1 MMILNP
7 ISRYTLVFL
16 SAMVLALAGACTGL
30 DTGGSG
36 TEPARPV
43 AEQETAPDW
52 PHERSDLDP
61 DPEVIYGQLDSG
73 VRYLLMPNERPLD
86 RVSMHLNVQAGSM
99 HETDPQQGLAHFL
112 EHLMFNGTE
121 HFPPGEIVKYFQS
134 IGMKFGPDANARTG
148 FYETIYDIL
157 LPTGDPESLD
167 DGLLVLEDFA
177 ARAHLLPAEIDK
189 ERRVILEE
197 MRVRDSA
204 SWRTFVKTLQFEMP
218 NARLS
223 ERLPIGKKET
233 IVNADRDLLKDYYDT
248 WYRPNRLVLVMV
260 GDFDPD
266 TAVPLI
272 EKRFGAMAARAPERP
287 EPPFG
292 EIDPK
297 GIQAFHHY
305 ENEAGNTQISIQVLG
320 KKEPEPDTL
329 ERRKTR
335 LIEDIANRIVQ
346 NRLNTL
352 TKQPD
357 SPFTDASAGSGDY
370 LRYVRYGVMAAEAD
384 PDQWEDALALLEQ
397 TLRRALKYGF
407 TQGELDRVRAD
418 YLASLNRA
426 VKNAS
431 TRESGTLA
439 RQIIRSVNSEKVF
452 QSPEQKKAL
461 YAPIIES
468 LTLAQVHDAFKA
480 VWDPDHRL
488 IEVTGDADLAAE
500 GTDPKAMILAA
511 YGDSLQVAVTPPTE
525 REAVAF
531 PYLPAPETAGKIAR
545 RNEIADLG
553 ILQVDF
559 ENGVRLNL
567 KQTDFEANEVI
578 ASLIFG
584 EGESSEPLQKAGLS
598 ELSASVINESG
609 VGPLDRDD
617 LERALAGKNTALGF
631 KVNQD
636 DFAFRGR
643 TVTDEVDLL
652 FQLLY
657 ARLTDPAFRQE
668 AYQVAMDRYRQ
679 AYQELAQSIDGG
691 MTLKGRQFLAGG
703 DPRFGLPP
711 FEAFKDLT
719 LDDIRSWI
727 GPKLQNTPLELS
739 IVGDFD
745 TEKVIDLAARYLG
758 SLPKRPVNP
767 AEELSRLP
775 RFPDGESLNITVDTK
790 IPKGKAVVAYPTTD
804 IWNIHR
810 TRRLSTLASV
820 FSDRLREE
828 VREKLGATYSPH
840 AYNQP
845 SRAYSG
851 YGVFQAVISINPDDA
866 DAVVKAVKEITTDLT
881 ENGVTEDELRRA
893 LDPTLTGIKDM
904 RRENGYWLDTVL
916 SGSREHPEQIEWSRT
931 IVEDYTSITAE
942 ELTKM
947 ARTYLDNRK
956 AAAVVIVPTHAIAE
970 KGDQKTAG

>member
-1 MMILNP
+1 MMMPNP
-7 ISRYTLVFL
+7 IYRYTLVLL
-16 SAMVLALAGACTGL
+16 SVMVLALAGACTEL
-30 DTGGSG
+30 HTDGSG
-36 TEPARPV
+36 TAPVRPL
-43 AEQETAPDW
+43 AKQETAPDW

-61 DPEVIYGQLDSG
+61 DPELIYGRLDSG
-73 VRYLLMPNERPLD
+73 VRYVLMPNDRPRD

-121 HFPPGEIVKYFQS
+121 HFPPGEIIKYFQR

-148 FYETIYDIL
+148 FYETMYDIL
-157 LPTGDPESLD
+157 LPTGDPDSLD
-167 DGLLVLEDFA
+167 EGLLVMGDFA

-218 NARLS
+218 NARIS
-223 ERLPIGKKET
+223 ERLPIGKRET
-233 IVNADRDLLKDYYDT
+233 IENADRDLLKDFYDT
-248 WYRPNRLVLVMV
+248 WYRPNRLVVVMV

-272 EKRFGAMAARAPERP
+272 EKRFGGMAARAPEKP

-292 EIDPK
+292 EIDPQ

-305 ENEAGNTQISIQVLG
+305 ENEAGNTQVSIQVLG

-335 LIEDIANRIVQ
+335 LIEDIANRIIQ
-346 NRLNTL
+346 NRLNSL

-384 PDQWEDALALLEQ
+384 PDQWEEALALLEQ
-397 TLRRALKYGF
+397 TLRRALEYGF
-407 TQGELDRVRAD
+407 TQSELDRVRAD
-418 YLASLNRA
+418 YLASLDRA
-426 VKNAS
+426 VKNAPS
-431 TRESGTLA
+431 RESGTLA
-439 RQIIRSVNSEKVF
+439 RRIIRSVNSEKVF
-452 QSPEQKKAL
+452 QSPEQKKTL

-480 VWDPDHRL
+480 AWDPDHRL
-488 IEVTGDADLAAE
+488 IEVTGNADLTAA
-500 GTDPKAMILAA
+500 GTDPEAMILSA
-511 YGDSLQVAVTPPTE
+511 YDDSMQVAVAPPTE

-545 RNEIADLG
+545 RNEIPDLG

-578 ASLIFG
+578 ASLVFG

-598 ELSASVINESG
+598 EMSASVINESG

-617 LERALAGKNTALGF
+617 LERALAGKNTTVGF

-636 DFAFRGR
+636 DFSFRGR

-652 FQLLY
+652 FQLLH
-657 ARLTDPAFRQE
+657 AHLTDPAFRE
-668 AYQVAMDRYRQ
+668 DAYQLAMDRYQQ
-679 AYQELAQSIDGG
+679 AYRELAQSIDGA
-691 MTLKGRQFLAGG
+691 MTLQGRRFLAGG

-711 FEAFKDLT
+711 YEAFKDLT
-719 LDDIRSWI
+719 LEDIRFWI
-727 GPKLQNTPLELS
+727 GPKLRNTPLELS

-745 TEKVIDLAARYLG
+745 PEKVIDLAARYLG
-758 SLPKRPVNP
+758 SLPERPVNP
-767 AEELSRLP
+767 TEALSRLP
-775 RFPDGESLNITVDTK
+775 RFPDGESLSITVDTK
-790 IPKGKAVVAYPTTD
+790 IPKGMAVVAYPTTD
-804 IWNIHR
+804 IWNIQR

-866 DAVVKAVKEITTDLT
+866 DAVVEAVKGITADLAA
-881 ENGVTEDELRRA
+881 NGVTEDELRRA

-931 IVEDYTSITAE
+931 IAEDYASITAE
-942 ELTKM
+942 EVTRM
-947 ARTYLDNRK
+947 ARTYLDNGK

-970 KGDQKTAG
+970 KGDPKTAG

>member
-1 MMILNP
+1 MMIPKHLFR
-7 ISRYTLVFL
+7 STLVLL
-16 SAMVLALAGACTGL
+16 SVMVLALTGACTGL
-30 DTGGSG
+30 HTDE
-36 TEPARPV
+36 TEAMPARPAAAGK
-43 AEQETAPDW
+43 AEPNW
-52 PHERSDLDP
+52 PHERGDLDP
-61 DPEVIYGQLDSG
+61 DPEVIFGQLDSG
-73 VRYLLMPNERPLD
+73 VRYVLMPNDRPRD
-86 RVSMHLNVQAGSM
+86 RVSMHLNVQAGAM

-121 HFPPGEIVKYFQS
+121 HFPPGEIIKYFQS
-134 IGMKFGPDANARTG
+134 IGMKFGPDANARTS
-148 FYETIYDIL
+148 FYETVYDIL
-157 LPTGDPESLD
+157 LPTGDLDSLD
-167 DGLLVLEDFA
+167 EGLLVMEDFA
-177 ARAHLLPAEIDK
+177 TSAHLLPEEIEK

-218 NARLS
+218 NARIS
-223 ERLPIGKKET
+223 ERLPIGKRET
-233 IVNADRDLLKDYYDT
+233 IENADRDLLKDFYDT
-248 WYRPNRLVLVMV
+248 WYRPDRLVLVMV
-260 GDFDPD
+260 GDFDPA

-272 EKRFGAMAARAPERP
+272 EKRFGAMEARAPERP

-292 EIDPK
+292 EIDPE

-305 ENEAGNTQISIQVLG
+305 ENEAGNTQLSIQVLG
-320 KKEPEPDTL
+320 KNEPEPDTL
-329 ERRKTR
+329 ERRKAR

-352 TKQPD
+352 TKKPD
-357 SPFTDASAGSGDY
+357 CPFTDASAGSGDY
-370 LRYVRYGVMAAEAD
+370 LRYVRYGVITAETD
-384 PDQWEDALALLEQ
+384 PDQWEESLALLEQ
-397 TLRRALKYGF
+397 TLRGALTYGF
-407 TQGELDRVRAD
+407 TRSELDRVRAD
-418 YLASLNRA
+418 YLAAMNRA
-426 VKNAS
+426 VKNAP

-488 IEVTGDADLAAE
+488 IEVTGNAELAAE
-500 GTDPKAMILAA
+500 GAGPEALILAA
-511 YGDSLQVAVTPPTE
+511 YDDSLQVAVAPPEE
-525 REAVAF
+525 RIAVAF
-531 PYLPAPETAGKIAR
+531 PYLPAPKTTGKISR
-545 RNEIADLG
+545 KNEIPDLG

-567 KQTDFEANEVI
+567 KQTDFESNEVI
-578 ASLIFG
+578 ASLVFG
-584 EGESSEPLQKAGLS
+584 EGKSSEPLQKAGLS
-598 ELSASVINESG
+598 ELSESVINQSG
-609 VGPLDRDD
+609 VGPLDQDD
-617 LERALAGKNTALGF
+617 LERALAGKNTAVGF

-643 TVTDEVDLL
+643 TVTEEVDLL
-652 FQLLY
+652 LQLLN
-657 ARLTDPAFRQE
+657 AHMTDPAFREE
-668 AYQVAMDRYRQ
+668 AYQLAMDRYQQ
-679 AYQELAQSIDGG
+679 AYRELAQSIDGA
-691 MTLKGRQFLAGG
+691 MTLQGRQFLAGG
-703 DPRFGLPP
+703 DPRFGMPP
-711 FEAFKDLT
+711 YEAFNLLT
-719 LDDIRSWI
+719 LEDIRSWI
-727 GPKLQNTPLELS
+727 APKLRNTPLELS

-758 SLPKRPVNP
+758 SLPERP
-767 AEELSRLP
+767 ASSTDELSRLP
-775 RFPDGESLNITVDTK
+775 RFPDGESLRIAVDTK
-790 IPKGKAVVAYPTTD
+790 IPKGMAVVAYPTTD
-804 IWNIHR
+804 IWNIQR
-810 TRRLSTLASV
+810 TRRLSTLASI

-851 YGVFQAVISINPDDA
+851 YGVFHAVISINPDDA
-866 DAVVKAVKEITTDLT
+866 DAVVKAVKGITADLA

-904 RRENGYWLDTVL
+904 RRENDYWLNTVL

-931 IVEDYTSITAE
+931 IVEDYASIAADEVTR
-942 ELTKM
+942 M
-947 ARTYLDNRK
+947 ARAYLDNSK

-970 KGDQKTAG
+970 KSDQKTAG

>member
-1 MMILNP
+1 MMIPNS
-7 ISRYTLVFL
+7 IYRYTLVLL
-16 SAMVLALAGACTGL
+16 SVMVLALTGACTGL
-30 DTGGSG
+30 HTDGSG
-36 TEPARPV
+36 TAPATPV
-43 AEQETAPDW
+43 AKQETEPDW
-52 PHERSDLDP
+52 PHERSDLAP
-61 DPEVIYGQLDSG
+61 DAEVIYGQLDNG
-73 VRYLLMPNERPLD
+73 VRYVLMPNDRPRD
-86 RVSMHLNVQAGSM
+86 RVSMHLNIQAGSM

-121 HFPPGEIVKYFQS
+121 HFPPGEIIKYFQS

-167 DGLLVLEDFA
+167 DGLLVMEDFA
-177 ARAHLLPAEIDK
+177 ARAHLLPVEIDK

-233 IVNADRDLLKDYYDT
+233 LENADRELLKDFYDT
-248 WYRPNRLVLVMV
+248 WYRPNHSVLVMV

-305 ENEAGNTQISIQVLG
+305 ENEAGNTQVSIQVLG
-320 KKEPEPDTL
+320 KKEPGPDTL
-329 ERRKTR
+329 ARRKTR
-335 LIEDIANRIVQ
+335 LIEDVADQIVQ

-384 PDQWEDALALLEQ
+384 PDQWEESLALLEQ
-397 TLRRALKYGF
+397 TLRGALEYGF
-407 TQGELDRVRAD
+407 TQSELDRVRAD
-418 YLASLNRA
+418 YLASMDRA

-452 QSPEQKKAL
+452 QSPEQKKTL

-488 IEVTGDADLAAE
+488 IEVTGNAELAARGADSE
-500 GTDPKAMILAA
+500 ALILAA
-511 YGDSLQVAVTPPTE
+511 YDDSLQVAVAPPTE
-525 REAVAF
+525 RKAVAF
-531 PYLPAPETAGKIAR
+531 PYLPAPETAGKIVR
-545 RNEIADLG
+545 RNEIPDLG

-567 KQTDFEANEVI
+567 KQTDFEANEVV

-584 EGESSEPLQKAGLS
+584 EGESSEPFQKAGLS
-598 ELSASVINESG
+598 ELSASVINKSG

-617 LERALAGKNTALGF
+617 LERALAGKNTAVGF

-643 TVTDEVDLL
+643 TVTGEVDLL

-657 ARLTDPAFRQE
+657 AHLTDPSFREE
-668 AYQVAMDRYRQ
+668 AYQLAMDRYHQ
-679 AYQELAQSIDGG
+679 AYRELAQSIDGA
-691 MTLKGRQFLAGG
+691 MTLQGRQFLAGG

-711 FEAFKDLT
+711 YAAFKDLT
-719 LDDIRSWI
+719 LEDIRSWI
-727 GPKLQNTPLELS
+727 GPKLTNTPLELS
-739 IVGDFD
+739 VVGDFD
-745 TEKVIDLAARYLG
+745 PEQVIDLAARYLG
-758 SLPKRPVNP
+758 SLPNRPVNP
-767 AEELSRLP
+767 AEASSRLP
-775 RFPDGESLNITVDTK
+775 RFPDGESLSITVDTK
-790 IPKGKAVVAYPTTD
+790 IPKGMAVVAYPTTD
-804 IWNIHR
+804 IWNIQR

-851 YGVFQAVISINPDDA
+851 YGVFKAVISINPDDA
-866 DAVVKAVKEITTDLT
+866 DAVVEAVKGITADLAA
-881 ENGVTEDELRRA
+881 NGVTEDELRRA

-931 IVEDYTSITAE
+931 IAEDYASITAE
-942 ELTKM
+942 EVTKM
-947 ARTYLDNRK
+947 ARAYLDNGK
-956 AAAVVIVPTHAIAE
+956 AAAVVIVPTHVIAE
-970 KGDQKTAG
+970 KSDRKTAG